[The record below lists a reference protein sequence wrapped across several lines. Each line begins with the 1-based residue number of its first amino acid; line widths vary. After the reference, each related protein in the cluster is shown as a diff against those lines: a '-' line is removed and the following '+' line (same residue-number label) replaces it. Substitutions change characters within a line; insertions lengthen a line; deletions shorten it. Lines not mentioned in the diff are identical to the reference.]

1 MDTKKKEM
9 VGPFKNNGREW
20 EPKGQPVRVDT
31 HDFPDPRAGQGGA
44 LRHLRCRR
52 QHGLGQRGHR
62 PRHRGVRGRVDPPL
76 VERSR
81 AAPLSGGRPF
91 ADHRRCGRL
100 QRVSHPHLEDRARP
114 VRSRVRPDGHRLPP
128 VSRNVEVEPDRAPAV
143 LPHHHE
149 LARQALT
156 SHEVIVESIAATT
169 TKTGLAVHAELDT
182 GQYPTGSQV
191 SDDEIAALPITRHRF
206 HGDRNYTLHP
216 QHPMDAMAV
225 KSTSGQAPANKP
237 HRLTRH
243 WLQDPELT
251 GMTRQQLSGL
261 IDALTPAL
269 EVQREQVLRTRRG
282 HERLAAPGAGAKA
295 KLTTADRILVT
306 VLHLRKLA
314 KMDLLGQL
322 FGVTAP
328 TISRAKQEV
337 GPLLEAHGHH
347 ITAFTARFR
356 TPSDVATFLASK
368 PT

>member
-1 MDTKKKEM
+1 
-9 VGPFKNNGREW
+9 
-20 EPKGQPVRVDT
+20 
-31 HDFPDPRAGQGGA
+31 
-44 LRHLRCRR
+44 
-52 QHGLGQRGHR
+52 
-62 PRHRGVRGRVDPPL
+62 
-76 VERSR
+76 
-81 AAPLSGGRPF
+81 
-91 ADHRRCGRL
+91 
-100 QRVSHPHLEDRARP
+100 
-114 VRSRVRPDGHRLPP
+114 
-128 VSRNVEVEPDRAPAV
+128 
-143 LPHHHE
+143 
-149 LARQALT
+149 
-156 SHEVIVESIAATT
+156 
-169 TKTGLAVHAELDT
+169 
-182 GQYPTGSQV
+182 
-191 SDDEIAALPITRHRF
+191 
-206 HGDRNYTLHP
+206 
-216 QHPMDAMAV
+216 MDAMAV